1 LSYTFARE
9 IFHRILQNKTP
20 GAAFWPEGN
29 IKNCGGGESI
39 RMKERQRKDTESIKV
54 EFQEILANWLVLVL
68 GPGTTI
74 IFGKI
79 GGRVGYLV

>member
-1 LSYTFARE
+1 
-9 IFHRILQNKTP
+9 
-20 GAAFWPEGN
+20 
-29 IKNCGGGESI
+29 
-39 RMKERQRKDTESIKV
+39 MKERQRKDTESIKV

-79 GGRVGYLV
+79 GGQGGIFGLDKNLGP

>member
-1 LSYTFARE
+1 
-9 IFHRILQNKTP
+9 
-20 GAAFWPEGN
+20 
-29 IKNCGGGESI
+29 
-39 RMKERQRKDTESIKV
+39 MKERQRKDTESIKV